1 MHAFYLYS
9 ITPYL
14 HHGIIFQIKV
24 IQNNTEN
31 HHQTKVYT
39 TFIKTVSF
47 VYSHE
52 QRMCS
57 TTIIIIF
64 TAMDSYILY
73 NDVCAPNITIV

>member
-14 HHGIIFQIKV
+14 HQGIIFQIKV
-24 IQNNTEN
+24 IQNTTEN
-31 HHQTKVYT
+31 HHQTKLYT

-47 VYSHE
+47 VYSHV

-57 TTIIIIF
+57 TNIIIF
-64 TAMDSYILY
+64 TAVDSYILY
-73 NDVCAPNITIV
+73 YEVCTTNITIV